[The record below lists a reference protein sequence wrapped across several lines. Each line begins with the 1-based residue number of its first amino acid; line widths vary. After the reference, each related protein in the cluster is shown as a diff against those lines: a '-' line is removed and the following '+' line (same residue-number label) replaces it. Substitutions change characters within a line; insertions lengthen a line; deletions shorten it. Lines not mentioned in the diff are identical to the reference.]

1 MADKYK
7 VVVIGAGPGG
17 YVAAIRAAQLGLKTA
32 IVEKEYYGGV
42 CLNWGCIPSKAL
54 LYVAELKR
62 TVEDAGRI
70 GLMAEKV
77 TVDLDKLRRH
87 KDDTV
92 KRLTGGVQLLL
103 DKARVT
109 RYSGS
114 AAFESEKEIKITD
127 SKGGQTVL
135 EAENFIIA
143 TGAVPLEL
151 PMLKYDGRTVIGAR
165 EAIELSR
172 IPENMGVIGAGPIG
186 VEMATVYSTLGARVT
201 IIELLDAVL
210 PTLDADISAA
220 SERALRK
227 QKMEI
232 YTSSKVVSSKSNGD
246 KVDVE
251 VETPKGKKTFTFD
264 MVLVAAGMKPNTNG
278 LNLDK
283 AGVKTDSRGFIT
295 VDKRR
300 RTSVAHIFAVGD
312 VVGGILL
319 AHKASHEGIVAVEAI
334 AGSTMGADWKA
345 VPYAVFT
352 DPEIAGVGLTEKEA
366 AGSGRKIKVGKFPY
380 RAVGKGIATLATEGF
395 TKIIADAET
404 DEILGIHLFG
414 PHSGDI
420 IFTGTAM
427 LEMDGT
433 AGDLGHIMAVHP
445 TLSEA
450 LMEAAL
456 NVNKKAIHIIN

>member
-1 MADKYK
+1 MADKFK

-62 TVEDAGRI
+62 TVEEAGRI
-70 GLMAEKV
+70 GLKAEKV

-135 EAENFIIA
+135 EADNFIIA
-143 TGAVPLEL
+143 TGAVPFEL

-165 EAIELSR
+165 EAIELPR
-172 IPENMGVIGAGPIG
+172 IPENMGIIGAGPIG
-186 VEMATVYSTLGARVT
+186 VEMATVYGTLGAKVT

-300 RTSVAHIFAVGD
+300 RTSITHIFAVGD

-352 DPEIAGVGLTEKEA
+352 DPEIAGIGLTEKEA
-366 AGSGRKIKVGKFPY
+366 TGSGRKIKVGKFPY

-427 LEMDGT
+427 MEMDGT
-433 AGDLGHIMAVHP
+433 AEDLGHIMAVHP